1 MFNRTLVTVR
11 DENVNSVAPPA
22 FTNDVTATAAPDE
35 NTNDPPVT
43 RSSTFGRSYNTTRSI
58 VTGEDHTN
66 WIHDPAL
73 PPTVAHSRVASPG
86 YPDATP
92 STAFTA
98 DCPVDVFCDDADTL
112 TPAARATFPGAATAD
127 TPGNTTNTDAS
138 NTNATNTATPRRPP
152 TSSTPARSATTAEPR
167 RPNTMRR
174 VHPHQE
180 PQGNHH
186 PKPHHNAPHHRNA
199 PSPQH
204 TQPTTP
210 TNTKHPRSGGR
221 TDGKN
226 GTNVPLSL
234 RGVTRWVPL
243 TPRAGPPP
251 PPAARAPCP
260 PAASR

>member
-1 MFNRTLVTVR
+1 LCVAALTDVMFNRTLVTVR
-11 DENVNSVAPPA
+11 DENENSVAPPA

-58 VTGEDHTN
+58 VTGDAHTN

-98 DCPVDVFCDDADTL
+98 DCPVDVFCDDADTV

-152 TSSTPARSATTAEPR
+152 TSNTPPARPTTTAEPH

-180 PQGNHH
+180 PRETNTQSHTTTHPTIGKRLRRSIPNHH
-186 PKPHHNAPHHRNA
+186 PHQHR
-199 PSPQH
+199 
-204 TQPTTP
+204 TP
-210 TNTKHPRSGGR
+210 PI
-221 TDGKN
+221 
-226 GTNVPLSL
+226 
-234 RGVTRWVPL
+234 RG
-243 TPRAGPPP
+243 
-251 PPAARAPCP
+251 
-260 PAASR
+260 